1 MRALPDGKCRIKRHQ
16 EHRLAVTMIQT
27 TLSLPEQAIRAF
39 CDRWQ
44 ITELALFGS
53 ILRDDFRPDSGID
66 NLISY
71 R

>member
-1 MRALPDGKCRIKRHQ
+1 
-16 EHRLAVTMIQT
+16 MIQT
-27 TLSLPEQAIRAF
+27 ALPLPEQAIQAF

-71 R
+71 L